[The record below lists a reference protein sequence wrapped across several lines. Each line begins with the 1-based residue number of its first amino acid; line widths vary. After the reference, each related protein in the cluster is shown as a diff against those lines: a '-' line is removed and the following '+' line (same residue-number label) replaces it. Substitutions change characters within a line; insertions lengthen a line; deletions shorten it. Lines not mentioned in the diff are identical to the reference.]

1 MPAKPEEPGVDQAGK
16 STQPAA
22 TTAVPFE
29 TSLLELN
36 DLVYRLESG
45 ALGLSESIIAYERGV
60 TILRHLHEQLADV
73 EERVR
78 LLVRIDEQG
87 RPVLEP
93 AGKQTS
99 SAERPS
105 ESAIRG
111 SAGSATNGDTNGR
124 RGTRAASRIGRP
136 KRLPGMDDSVE
147 DV

>member
-1 MPAKPEEPGVDQAGK
+1 MPAKPEEPGADQAGK
-16 STQPAA
+16 STQPAPTA
-22 TTAVPFE
+22 AVPFE

-36 DLVYRLESG
+36 DIVHRLESG

-87 RPVLEP
+87 RPVLEA

-99 SAERPS
+99 SAEKPS
-105 ESAIRG
+105 RSAARD
-111 SAGSATNGDTNGR
+111 SEGSATDGDSNGR